1 MGFLKILLLIIRIP
15 CTIWYIP
22 VGAICWMVK
31 KAPGP
36 DGFSEW
42 VGGIVSL
49 EFASLTK
56 FYHIKW

>member
-22 VGAICWMVK
+22 VGALVWMVN

-42 VGGIVSL
+42 LGGIVSL
-49 EFASLTK
+49 EIASLTK